1 LSTEQKRV
9 FMPEPLQ
16 VLIVEDSQEDTFLI
30 VRELKH
36 GGFEVIFERVDTA
49 AAMQA
54 ALDAKSWDIIVSDYS
69 MPQFGGAQA
78 LKLYQRQRSDI
89 PFIVVSGAIGED
101 RAVEIVK
108 AGAHNYVNKNHL
120 ADRLVPAVRQELRA
134 ANERRIHKQSQTT
147 AAYLASLVQSSDD
160 AIIGTTLDGTVVSWN
175 SGAERLFGYPASE
188 IVGRSISV
196 LVPAY
201 RPEESDSKSC
211 ETVRLRKDRTPVDVL
226 LTMSPI
232 NDANGRTIGTSIVA
246 HGIADRKLEENER
259 LALIQELTAALA
271 HTVAGN
277 LETAK
282 RE

>member
-1 LSTEQKRV
+1 MSTEPKRV
-9 FMPEPLQ
+9 FVPEPLR
-16 VLIVEDSQEDTFLI
+16 VLIVEDSQEDTLLI
-30 VRELKH
+30 VRELGR
-36 GGFEVIFERVDTA
+36 GGFEVDFERVDSA

-54 ALDAKSWDIIVSDYS
+54 VLDAKSWDIIVSDYS
-69 MPQFGGAQA
+69 MPQFGGAEA
-78 LKLYQRQRSDI
+78 LKLYQRQGSEI
-89 PFIVVSGAIGED
+89 PFIIVSGAIGED

-120 ADRLVPAVRQELRA
+120 MDHLVPAVRQELRA
-134 ANERRIHKQSQTT
+134 ANERRIRKHADAT
-147 AAYLASLVQSSDD
+147 ATYIASLVESCND
-160 AIIGTTLDGTVVSWN
+160 AIISTTLGGTVVSWN
-175 SGAERLFGYPASE
+175 TGAERLYGYTASE
-188 IVGRSISV
+188 IVGRPISV

-201 RPEESDSKSC
+201 RPEESDSRSH

-259 LALIQELTAALA
+259 LVLIQELTTALA
-271 HTVAGN
+271 HTAAGK
-277 LETAK
+277 LETAT